1 MVVGLGTRR
10 FWKDSKRIVRNR
22 WCWENGAKLED
33 DGWGRLCVEGVSA
46 TQSSSWYDSV
56 FVLVH
61 FFFLALFFFS
71 VRFDLLRPNP
81 ILFFFNNTN
90 LQLTIEDGWGR
101 AVPEPFLFF
110 FLKQKPFLQTIIF
123 FKIYYFYTLRCPITC
138 LAVSTMC
145 LDMLI
150 I

>member
-81 ILFFFNNTN
+81 IFFFLITQTFSSRLKMGEEGLCPN
-90 LQLTIEDGWGR
+90 
-101 AVPEPFLFF
+101 PSFF